1 MESRLKERL
10 TGAAI
15 LVALIVLIV
24 PEIFEGRRSGTT
36 ASPPATAVPAP
47 ALAAPAVRSYTINL
61 ASPSAPAAGAAGT
74 PRPISAPAAAMAP
87 TPPAHRADSDT
98 GNSTRNTAETTAPSA
113 PARPLA
119 ASPPPQA
126 HHAQAQGGWSVQLGL
141 FSKAA
146 NAQRLAHFAQQ
157 QGFDVSVTRSGQ
169 KGLYRVAVAGLADRA
184 AAEQVSQRLRG
195 AGLAAAILGPR

>member
-1 MESRLKERL
+1 MENRLKERL

-24 PEIFEGRRSGTT
+24 PEIFEGRRSGTA
-36 ASPPATAVPAP
+36 ASPPSAAVP
-47 ALAAPAVRSYTINL
+47 RSYTINL
-61 ASPSAPAAGAAGT
+61 AAPSAPAAGTGGA
-74 PRPISAPAAAMAP
+74 PRPIPSPQARPLAPLAPLAPPVHMGAANAGNG
-87 TPPAHRADSDT
+87 T
-98 GNSTRNTAETTAPSA
+98 GSTGERTSPSA
-113 PARPLA
+113 PAMSLPA
-119 ASPPPQA
+119 PPAPQA
-126 HHAQAQGGWSVQLGL
+126 HHEQAQGGWSVQLGL

-157 QGFDVSVTRSGQ
+157 RGFDVSVTRTGQ

-184 AAEQVSQRLRG
+184 AAEQVSQQLHG